1 MVRSHALSFSCQW
14 LGRWTNPLPPD
25 AKWRYKKAPDYD
37 LTNATFETTKST
49 DWAPDSLEGLIQNL
63 VKNWEKEASYK
74 VDPKEWRTIS
84 QESYSFHING
94 GPGMS
99 ADDMLQVG
107 TYNALIGE
115 AGIKGVYETKEMDFS
130 KSHKLF
136 KGAMKTFNWE
146 VIEVL
151 GAPPKVSVKWR
162 HWGMLPFPFHFPRRQ
177 NLTKQQ
183 VP

>member
-1 MVRSHALSFSCQW
+1 M
-14 LGRWTNPLPPD
+14 
-25 AKWRYKKAPDYD
+25 
-37 LTNATFETTKST
+37 
-49 DWAPDSLEGLIQNL
+49 
-63 VKNWEKEASYK
+63 KNWEKEASYK

-84 QESYSFHING
+84 QESYSFHLNG

-99 ADDMLQVG
+99 AEDMLQMG

-115 AGIKGVYETKEMDFS
+115 EGIKGVYETKEMDFS

-146 VIEVL
+146 VVEVL

-162 HWGMLPFPFHFPRRQ
+162 HWGTFTFPSPFP
-177 NLTKQQ
+177 LTFNRS
-183 VP
+183 PSLTE